1 MADEEVNQKLDRQ
14 KMWIENIKWFIA
26 SVLIVVIA
34 LIVDSNFKKRD
45 LMLRELDQY
54 DKFVDLL
61 IANNNT
67 IGAQYKVAGFY
78 DKFSIS
84 KDIKEKWD
92 VYLQE
97 LKKEYDEYNEDLAS
111 TNSVLQNLES
121 KPIKSNTDLIQ
132 IDSLKEKKNVLQKVL
147 SPEIKVP
154 SKTSDVSTENNTSK
168 FTKEDL
174 QVLKEINDAKLK
186 KNDLKVNK
194 QEKLDTKDA
203 PKKK

>member
-1 MADEEVNQKLDRQ
+1 MADEELNQKLDRQ

-26 SVLIVVIA
+26 SVLIVVVA

-92 VYLQE
+92 IYLQE
-97 LKKEYDEYNEDLAS
+97 LKKEYDEYNEYLAS

-154 SKTSDVSTENNTSK
+154 SKTTDVSVENNSSK

-194 QEKLDTKDA
+194 QEKPDIKDV

>member
-1 MADEEVNQKLDRQ
+1 MADEEKTSKLEKQ
-14 KMWIENIKWFIA
+14 KMLIDTLKWFIA

-84 KDIKEKWD
+84 KEIKEKWD

-97 LKKEYDEYNEDLAS
+97 LKKEYDEYNEELAS
-111 TNSVLQNLES
+111 TNTVINNLEL
-121 KPIKSNTDLIQ
+121 KPVKSNNDYAQ
-132 IDSLKEKKNVLQKVL
+132 IDSLNEKKNVLQKVL
-147 SPEIKVP
+147 SPDIKVP
-154 SKTSDVSTENNTSK
+154 SKTQGVNTENSK
-168 FTKEDL
+168 PDFTEKEMKILKGVKEDVNKKIEL
-174 QVLKEINDAKLK
+174 KNLPDKKEIKDLK
-186 KNDLKVNK
+186 K
-194 QEKLDTKDA
+194 
-203 PKKK
+203 